1 MRNVTASPPPKIDTH
16 EAGKVPAVAQ
26 LTHLS
31 ALCAETFIAKLTQI
45 CRRLILPR
53 RLLPPQKRHRRE
65 LRSGR
70 YAASVKFT
78 NGYWLLRDGVHAHYP
93 AQAYEV
99 IAEPDALVVFAPTR
113 KIEHRGDTL
122 NQPLLTVRCT
132 SPAPDVISVAVN
144 HFAGEQ
150 PPDPQFPLQTEP
162 SVEVHT
168 EVDDSHATLT
178 SGALSARF
186 ERGDRWVLEFIADGT
201 VLTTSG
207 AKALAYIST
216 DSDGHYVR
224 EQLSLGV
231 GEVVYGLG
239 ERFGPLVKNG
249 QVIDIW
255 NADGGTSSE
264 QAYKNVPFY
273 LTNRGYGV
281 FVNHPGPVSFEV
293 GSENVSR
300 VQFNVAGQA
309 LEYLIIY
316 GPTFREIVRKY
327 TALTGRPAL
336 PPAWSFGLWLSTSFT
351 TSYDEETVTGFVDG
365 MAARDL
371 PLSVFHFDCFW
382 MREFQWC
389 DFTWDNRTFPDPA
402 AMLSRLKDRGLRI
415 CVWINPYIA
424 QRSPLFAEAAQ
435 QGYLLRKRNG
445 DIWQTDE
452 WQAGMGIV
460 DFTNAGARQWYTDK
474 LRTLLD
480 MGVDCFKTDFGE
492 RIPTD
497 VVWSDRSDPER
508 MHNFYSYLYNQ
519 TVFELL
525 KTHRGEQEAVV
536 FARSATAG
544 GQQFP
549 VHWGG
554 DCESTFVS
562 MAESLRGGLSLA
574 ASGFGFWSHD
584 IGGFEG
590 RPDPAVFKRWIPFG
604 LLCTHS
610 RLHGSDSYRVPWV
623 FDEEAVD
630 VLRRFTRLKA
640 QLMPYI
646 YGQAVNAAR
655 DGMPVLRP
663 MAAQFPDDP
672 ACTHLDRQ
680 YMFGDRL
687 LVAPVFTASGETSY
701 YIPAGTWTHLQTGS
715 TVRGPGWV
723 NDVCDFQTV
732 PVFVRPG
739 TVLPIGARD
748 DRPDYAYD
756 DDVTLRVYEFD
767 DGDRTTVTVSDTT
780 GEAAATFDVARDD
793 DTLTVTRKHG
803 NAAWRLLLVGVSD
816 VTTVEGGTPA
826 QNGNG
831 TEISVPADTGRCS
844 VEL

>member
-1 MRNVTASPPPKIDTH
+1 
-16 EAGKVPAVAQ
+16 
-26 LTHLS
+26 
-31 ALCAETFIAKLTQI
+31 
-45 CRRLILPR
+45 
-53 RLLPPQKRHRRE
+53 
-65 LRSGR
+65 
-70 YAASVKFT
+70 VKFT
-78 NGYWLLRDGVHAHYP
+78 NGYWLLRDGVRAHYP
-93 AQAYEV
+93 AQAYHV
-99 IAEPDALVVFAPTR
+99 SAEPDALVVYAPTR
-113 KIEHRGDTL
+113 RIEDRGDTL
-122 NQPLLTVRCT
+122 NLPLLTVRCS

-144 HFAGEQ
+144 HFIGQQ
-150 PPDPQFPLQTEP
+150 PRHPQFPLKTDP
-162 SVEVHT
+162 SVKINI
-168 EVDDSHATLT
+168 EVDDSQATIT

-186 ERGDRWVLEFIADGT
+186 ERGEGWTLDFIADGR
-201 VLTTSG
+201 VLTSSG
-207 AKALAYIST
+207 SKALAYIST
-216 DSDGHYVR
+216 DTDEHYVR
-224 EQLSLGV
+224 EQLILDV
-231 GEVVYGLG
+231 GEAVYGLG

-249 QVIDIW
+249 QVVDIW

-281 FVNHPGPVSFEV
+281 FVNHSGLVSFEV
-293 GSENVSR
+293 GSEVVSR
-300 VQFNVAGQA
+300 AQFSVAGQA

-316 GPTFREIVRKY
+316 GPTFAEIMRKY

-351 TSYDEETVTGFVDG
+351 TSYDETTVTGFVEG
-365 MAARDL
+365 MASRNL

-389 DFTWDNRTFPDPA
+389 DFTWDDRTFPDPA

-424 QRSPLFAEAAQ
+424 QRSPLFVEAAQ
-435 QGYLLRKRNG
+435 HGYLLRKSSG

-460 DFTNAGARQWYTDK
+460 DFTNADARQWYTDK
-474 LRTLLD
+474 LRDLLD

-497 VVWSDRSDPER
+497 VVWSDASDPER

-525 KTHRGEQEAVV
+525 KTHRGGQEAVV

-562 MAESLRGGLSLA
+562 MAETLRGGLSLA

-610 RLHGSDSYRVPWV
+610 QLHGSDSYRVPWV
-623 FDEEAVD
+623 FDEEAVE
-630 VLRRFTRLKA
+630 VLRRFTKLKA

-646 YGQAVNAAR
+646 YGQAVNAAQ

-663 MAAQFPDDP
+663 MAAEFPDDP

-680 YMFGDRL
+680 YMLGDRL

-701 YIPAGTWTHLQTGS
+701 YIPSGTWTHLQTGA

-739 TVLPIGARD
+739 TALPIGARD
-748 DRPDYAYD
+748 DQPDYAYD
-756 DDVTLRVYEFD
+756 EDVMLRVYEFAE
-767 DGDRTTVTVSDTT
+767 GDRTTVAVPDTT
-780 GEAAATFDVARDD
+780 GEVAATFEVAQDNG
-793 DTLTVTRKHG
+793 TLTVTRVHG
-803 NAAWRLLLVGVSD
+803 TAAWRVQSPD
-816 VTTVEGGTPA
+816 
-826 QNGNG
+826 G
-831 TEISVPADTGRCS
+831 TEISVPADAS
-844 VEL
+844 SWSS

>member
-1 MRNVTASPPPKIDTH
+1 
-16 EAGKVPAVAQ
+16 
-26 LTHLS
+26 
-31 ALCAETFIAKLTQI
+31 
-45 CRRLILPR
+45 
-53 RLLPPQKRHRRE
+53 
-65 LRSGR
+65 
-70 YAASVKFT
+70 VKFT

-93 AQAYEV
+93 AEAYDV
-99 IAEPDALVVFAPTR
+99 TAEPDALVVYAPTR

-132 SPAPDVISVAVN
+132 SPAEDVISVAIS

-150 PPDPQFPLQTEP
+150 PRQPQFPLKTDP
-162 SVEVHT
+162 SVKIIT
-168 EVDDSHATLT
+168 EVDDSYATIT

-186 ERGDRWVLEFIADGT
+186 ERGEGWLLEFIADGK
-201 VLTTSG
+201 VLTRSG
-207 AKALAYIST
+207 RKALAYIDT
-216 DSDGHYVR
+216 DSDEHYLR
-224 EQLSLGV
+224 EQLSLEV

-249 QVIDIW
+249 QVVDIW

-281 FVNHPGPVSFEV
+281 FVNHPGLVSFEV
-293 GSENVSR
+293 GSEVVSR
-300 VQFNVAGQA
+300 MQFSVAGQA

-316 GPTFREIVRKY
+316 GPTFAEIMRKY

-336 PPAWSFGLWLSTSFT
+336 SPAWSFGLWLSTSFT
-351 TSYDEETVTGFVDG
+351 TSYDEETVTGFVEG
-365 MAARDL
+365 MASRDL

-389 DFTWDNRTFPDPA
+389 DFTWDDRTFPDPA

-435 QGYLLRKRNG
+435 QGYLLRKPNG

-460 DFTNAGARQWYTDK
+460 DFTNPGARQWYADK
-474 LRTLLD
+474 LATLLD

-497 VVWSDRSDPER
+497 VVWSDGSDPER

-525 KTHRGEQEAVV
+525 KTDRGEQEAVV

-623 FDEEAVD
+623 FDEEAVE
-630 VLRRFTRLKA
+630 VLRRFTKLKA

-663 MAAQFPDDP
+663 MAAEFPDDP

-680 YMFGDRL
+680 YMLGDRL

-701 YIPAGTWTHLQTGS
+701 YLPTGIWTHLLSGA

-739 TVLPIGARD
+739 TALPIGARD
-748 DRPDYAYD
+748 DQPDYAYD
-756 DDVTLRVYEFD
+756 EDVMLRVYEFAE
-767 DGDRTTVTVSDTT
+767 GDRTTVAVPDTT
-780 GEAAATFDVARDD
+780 GEVAATFEVAQDNG
-793 DTLTVTRKHG
+793 TLTVTRVHG
-803 NAAWRLLLVGVSD
+803 TAAWRVQSPD
-816 VTTVEGGTPA
+816 
-826 QNGNG
+826 G
-831 TEISVPADTGRCS
+831 TEISVPADAS
-844 VEL
+844 SWSS